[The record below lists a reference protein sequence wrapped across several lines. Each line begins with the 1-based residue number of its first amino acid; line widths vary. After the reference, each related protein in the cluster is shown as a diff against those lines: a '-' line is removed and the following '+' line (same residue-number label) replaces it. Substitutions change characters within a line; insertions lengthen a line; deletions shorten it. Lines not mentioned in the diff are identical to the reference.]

1 MGWRAIPARCRRH
14 AHQLPLAPPPDE
26 LPPPKL
32 SLNEEPLLDEEK
44 NELSL
49 SSGSCGM
56 TRLVVS
62 LRPQCRQCSVIVSKP
77 LCHVVGERTR
87 LTVVLSVA

>member
-1 MGWRAIPARCRRH
+1 MGWRAIPAPGGAN

-62 LRPQCRQCSVIVSKP
+62 LRPQCRQCSVIVSTP
-77 LCHVVGERTR
+77 LCHRVGDRTR
-87 LTVVLSVA
+87 LTFLLSVA